1 MEIAVSSLLSG
12 MTVETGRSQVMENIV
27 NNRQM
32 LQCSEMIV
40 IPAHSQLFFWV
51 SGHKQF
57 IWLKQNKKSNEEGT
71 EI

>member
-1 MEIAVSSLLSG
+1 
-12 MTVETGRSQVMENIV
+12 MENIV

-32 LQCSEMIV
+32 LQCSEMTV

-51 SGHKQF
+51 IGHKQF